1 MRGWLLFLVLFFLL
15 SFSVSAE
22 DVDQENQNK
31 ALIVD
36 ESSQFALAQHF
47 FDEKQYFRAITEY
60 KRFIFFFPQSNLLEM
75 AYFKIGEA
83 YFKGKKWKQAI
94 LAFKTLEEKFP
105 KGELIDK
112 SLYLCGMAYLHR
124 KEYLSSRKQFRKII
138 NDFSGSKIND
148 DAGLQIAMSYVEEE
162 KWHDALMSL
171 KEISK
176 ESDLYNSSRYFASG
190 LEKIHDLPHKSPA
203 LAGTFAA
210 ILPGSGHFYTG
221 RKRDGTTAFLLNGA
235 FIWGALEAYND
246 EEYVV
251 AGILT
256 FFELGWYF
264 GNIYSA
270 ASSAHKY
277 NKRVKD
283 GYIENLKKKISIS
296 MGTIPTD
303 KSYFMVLNFR
313 F

>member
-1 MRGWLLFLVLFFLL
+1 MLFFLL

-22 DVDQENQNK
+22 DVNQENQNK
-31 ALIVD
+31 ALRVD
-36 ESSQFALAQHF
+36 ESSQFALAQQF
-47 FDEKQYFRAITEY
+47 FVEKQYFRAITEY

-94 LAFKTLEEKFP
+94 LAFNTLEEKFP

-112 SLYLCGMAYLHR
+112 SLYLSGMAYLHR
-124 KEYLSSRKQFRKII
+124 KEYHSSRKQFRKII
-138 NDFSGSKIND
+138 NGFSGSEIND

-176 ESDLYNSSRYFASG
+176 ESDLYTSSQDFASG
-190 LEKIHDLPHKSPA
+190 LEKIHDIPHKSPS

-251 AGILT
+251 TGILA

-270 ASSAHKY
+270 VSSAHKY